1 MCVPSTRSD
10 LREKTSPAN
19 MTWTDHPRA
28 SPARM
33 CQLSFIIIK
42 VPFGTLPQL
51 ATPAIRRGGGHGL
64 QARSW
69 HEKEEE
75 KGKQTRKEKKFRRCD
90 VAAKA
95 TDGRRRDVAM
105 RDVLASQAVQS
116 GSKRAPSS
124 ACGRCAI
131 TKAIRVAS
139 AHI

>member
-1 MCVPSTRSD
+1 METHW
-10 LREKTSPAN
+10 EAN
-19 MTWTDHPRA
+19 
-28 SPARM
+28 
-33 CQLSFIIIK
+33 K
-42 VPFGTLPQL
+42 
-51 ATPAIRRGGGHGL
+51 
-64 QARSW
+64 
-69 HEKEEE
+69 KEE

-131 TKAIRVAS
+131 NES
-139 AHI
+139 NQGSGEP